1 MEKIGFVF
9 PGQGSQKVGMGL
21 DLAEAYPDLV
31 DTYYR
36 PADDLLGLPLSRL
49 CWEGPADEL
58 RDTSVTQPAIF
69 LTSLAVLDVLRRRGL
84 EPDAVAGHSL
94 GEYSAL
100 VCAGVLEWTDA
111 LMLVR
116 RRGQLMAGVN
126 ARVPGSMA
134 AILGL
139 GLTDVEALCLEAAE
153 QTGQIVEVANDNEPT
168 QIVVSGQVTAVTRAI
183 DLAKAAGAARA
194 ILLEVGAPFHC
205 SLMAEIE
212 QEFAAALA
220 AVEFH
225 EPEVEL
231 ISSVTAR
238 PLAGADEVRRVLQ
251 RQLTGRVRWTG
262 TAQRMAQ
269 SGVGRF
275 VEVGPGKVL
284 GGLCRRIVP
293 GVPVHA
299 THDLRQCVL
308 TLDAMPPAARRD
320 AAGLRH
326 LAA

>member
-1 MEKIGFVF
+1 MTIAFVF
-9 PGQGSQKVGMGL
+9 PGQGSQQVGMMDGFA
-21 DLAEAYPDLV
+21 DHPAVRATFAEASEALG
-31 DTYYR
+31 
-36 PADDLLGLPLSRL
+36 DDLWRL
-49 CWEGPADEL
+49 VQQGPAEAL
-58 RDTSVTQPAIF
+58 NLTRNTQPLM
-69 LTSLAVLDVLRRRGL
+69 LTAGVAVWRAWQAAGGAM
-84 EPDAVAGHSL
+84 PSYVAGHSL

-212 QEFAAALA
+212 EEFAAALA

>member
-21 DLAEAYPDLV
+21 DLAEAYPDLI

-69 LTSLAVLDVLRRRGL
+69 LTSIAVLDVLRRHGL
-84 EPDAVAGHSL
+84 EPDVAAGHSL

-100 VCAGVLEWTDA
+100 VCAGVLDWTDA

-139 GLTDVEALCLEAAE
+139 GLADVEALCFEACE

-168 QIVVSGQVTAVTRAI
+168 QIVVSGQVGAVVRAV
-183 DLAKAAGAARA
+183 DLAKAAGAVRA
-194 ILLEVGAPFHC
+194 VLLEVGAPFHC

-212 QEFAAALA
+212 AQFAAALD
-220 AVEFH
+220 AVEFR
-225 EPEVEL
+225 EPRLEL
-231 ISSVTAR
+231 VSSVTAR
-238 PLAGADEVRRVLQ
+238 PLAGPDQVRQVLR

-262 TAQRMAQ
+262 TARRMAQ
-269 SGVGRF
+269 SGVTRF

-284 GGLCRRIVP
+284 GGLCRRIAP
-293 GVPVHA
+293 DVPVHA
-299 THDLRQCVL
+299 THDLRQCAL
-308 TLDAMPPAARRD
+308 TLDALRHPAAQET
-320 AAGLRH
+320 AA
-326 LAA
+326 

>member
-36 PADDLLGLPLSRL
+36 HADDLLGLPLSRL

-69 LTSLAVLDVLRRRGL
+69 LTSLCILTVLRHRGL
-84 EPDAVAGHSL
+84 EPDVVAGHSL

-100 VCAGVLEWTDA
+100 VAAGVLEWTDA
-111 LMLVR
+111 LLLVR
-116 RRGQLMAGVN
+116 LRGQLMAGVN

-139 GLTDVEALCLEAAE
+139 GLADVEALCLQAAE
-153 QTGQIVEVANDNEPT
+153 ESGQIVEVANDNEPT
-168 QIVVSGQVTAVTRAI
+168 QIVVSGQVAGVARAI
-183 DLAKAAGAARA
+183 ELAKAAGAARA
-194 ILLEVGAPFHC
+194 VLLEVGAPFHC

-212 QEFAAALA
+212 EQFAAALA
-220 AVEFH
+220 AVEFR
-225 EPEVEL
+225 EPRVEL
-231 ISSVTAR
+231 VSSVTAR

-262 TAQRMAQ
+262 TVERMAG

-284 GGLCRRIVP
+284 GGLCRRIAP
-293 GVPVHA
+293 DVPVHA
-299 THDLRQCVL
+299 TYDLRQCAL
-308 TLDAMPPAARRD
+308 TLEAAPPADR
-320 AAGLRH
+320 AAAALR
-326 LAA
+326 

>member
-1 MEKIGFVF
+1 
-9 PGQGSQKVGMGL
+9 MGL

-69 LTSLAVLDVLRRRGL
+69 LTSIAVLDVLRRRGL
-84 EPDAVAGHSL
+84 EPDVVAGHSL

-139 GLTDVEALCLEAAE
+139 GLADVEALCLEAADE
-153 QTGQIVEVANDNEPT
+153 TGQIVEVAN
-168 QIVVSGQVTAVTRAI
+168 
-183 DLAKAAGAARA
+183 
-194 ILLEVGAPFHC
+194 
-205 SLMAEIE
+205 
-212 QEFAAALA
+212 

-225 EPEVEL
+225 EPEVEVV
-231 ISSVTAR
+231 SSVTAR
-238 PLAGADEVRRVLQ
+238 PLDGADEVRRVLR
-251 RQLTGRVRWTG
+251 RQLTGRVRWTA
-262 TAQRMAQ
+262 TAKRMAQ

-293 GVPVHA
+293 DVPVHA